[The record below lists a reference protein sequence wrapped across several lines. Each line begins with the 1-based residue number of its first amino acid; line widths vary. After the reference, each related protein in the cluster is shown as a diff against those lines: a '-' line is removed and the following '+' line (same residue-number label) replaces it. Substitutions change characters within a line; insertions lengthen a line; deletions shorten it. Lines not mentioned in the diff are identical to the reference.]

1 MYSHF
6 ESNNL
11 STTIRRAVGQL
22 TPTAIKVP
30 VHKLTFDFANAWRLY
45 IMRQV
50 PILIFQMGKVGS
62 SSILTSLL
70 EHGLPFTIHVHRL
83 NPKNIDA
90 RAETVDNVLQ
100 ASHLDSERWI
110 YQNITQSDKPVK
122 YITLVRDPLGRAM
135 SHYFENLSYITG
147 IENAETAIALQE
159 LQAMFVEKYLWEII
173 AKDWFDDEL
182 KPVSGINVYE
192 TPFDTETGYSIYQR
206 DNTEVLLL
214 KLEISDED
222 KEKAIAD
229 FVGEPDFKL
238 KRANDTSQKSY
249 AELYRVF
256 RNTIVFPQ
264 RVLDKVYSMKM
275 AQHFYTEEEI
285 QYYMKKWQRSA

>member
-6 ESNNL
+6 ESHNL
-11 STTIRRAVGQL
+11 STTIRRSVGQL
-22 TPTAIKVP
+22 TPTALKVP
-30 VHKLTFDFANAWRLY
+30 VHKLTFDFANAWRFY

-70 EHGLPFTIHVHRL
+70 EHGLPFTIHIHRL

-90 RAETVDNVLQ
+90 RAATVDDVLQ

-110 YQNITQSDKPVK
+110 YHNITQSDKPVK

-147 IENAETAIALQE
+147 VENAQAVMDLPE
-159 LQAMFVEKYLWEII
+159 LQAMFIEKYLWEII

-182 KPVSGINVYE
+182 KPVSGVDVYE
-192 TPFDTETGYSIYQR
+192 TPFDAKAGYSIYQR

-222 KEKAIAD
+222 KQKAIAD

-256 RNTIVFPQ
+256 RNTLVFPQ
-264 RVLDKVYSMKM
+264 SVLDKVYSMKM
-275 AQHFYTEEEI
+275 AQHFYTNEEI
-285 QYYMKKWQRSA
+285 QKYIEKWQHSA